1 MLEIRKLAGMSLM
14 KRYFML
20 QNPRS
25 TTFTVFELLK
35 ENQPRS
41 KNNPT
46 PPRLG
51 LTYVNLRW

>member
-1 MLEIRKLAGMSLM
+1 MLEILKLPGMSLM

-41 KNNPT
+41 RNNPT
-46 PPRLG
+46 PPRLR
-51 LTYVNLRW
+51 LTYVNLQW